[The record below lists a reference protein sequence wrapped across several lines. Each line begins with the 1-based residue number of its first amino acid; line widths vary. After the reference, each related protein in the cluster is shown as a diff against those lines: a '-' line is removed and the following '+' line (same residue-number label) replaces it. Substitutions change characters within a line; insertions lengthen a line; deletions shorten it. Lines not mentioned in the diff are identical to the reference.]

1 MNATLRIVAWLLAIA
16 LVALP
21 LVAVV
26 NGWIGAERWPLTR
39 LRVHGQFERVDPALV
54 RKVVLPHATRG
65 FFAVRLQDAQ
75 DAIEKLPWVERAEV
89 RKRWP
94 DVLEVTVVEH
104 RPFARWGRDR
114 LLSDQGRLF
123 PITRDLAQVKLP
135 RLGGPD
141 SQVQDVVTL
150 YDEARLLFAPLGLQV
165 EGLAM
170 DRRGSWSLTLDSG
183 THIVVG
189 RADARPRLARFARL
203 LPQLL
208 ASNPQPLQRADL
220 RYTNGFALTWKDAA
234 AEAGGSEAA
243 PPAQPPPVAAEARRR
258 VGTHAASMR
267 TPGPRT
273 SAAALQ
279 SVRNSRSQFPI
290 SGFTT

>member
-1 MNATLRIVAWLLAIA
+1 MNATLRLVAWLLAIA

-54 RKVVLPHATRG
+54 RGVVLPHAARG

-104 RPFARWGRDR
+104 RPFARWGQDR

-123 PITRDLAQVKLP
+123 PIPPDLAQADLP

-141 SQVQDVVTL
+141 SQVRDVVAL

-208 ASNPQPLQRADL
+208 ASAPQPLQRADL
-220 RYTNGFALTWKDAA
+220 RYTNGFALTWNQAA
-234 AEAGGSEAA
+234 AEPGDSGA
-243 PPAQPPPVAAEARRR
+243 PQPAPPPPVAAEA
-258 VGTHAASMR
+258 AA
-267 TPGPRT
+267 PQP
-273 SAAALQ
+273 AFPD
-279 SVRNSRSQFPI
+279 SRFQFPI